1 MEEVQQSDEAGNSET
16 ESFAESLSAEQD
28 PLTCKPDVE
37 DAHLSNVINNY
48 GEDSGELNPSLEV
61 NQTDAPTKT
70 SSPKEMPTVASSS
83 DLTLM
88 QTEVDSLLAPTEVD
102 SVYMPTDT
110 EAEAETVD
118 NVTQQETEQC
128 EEADTDKDVEEEEP
142 EQVQIIIYLLAL
154 VPCYIQKILYHVA
167 CICGRPQPM
176 TVYLSMSLSTVNG
189 YHFNG

>member
-16 ESFAESLSAEQD
+16 KSVAESLSAEQD

-37 DAHLSNVINNY
+37 DAYLSNC
-48 GEDSGELNPSLEV
+48 GEDSVELNISLEV

-70 SSPKEMPTVASSS
+70 SSLKEMPTVASSS

-110 EAEAETVD
+110 EAEAETAD

-128 EEADTDKDVEEEEP
+128 EEADTGKDVEEEEP

-154 VPCYIQKILYHVA
+154 IPCYIQRI
-167 CICGRPQPM
+167 
-176 TVYLSMSLSTVNG
+176 
-189 YHFNG
+189 